1 MRVIFWVRVC
11 FGEGLGFFLGFF
23 ESGYFEGLGFKILS
37 ESVIEIEIEIN
48 VESEIEVE
56 CEVESES
63 EIG

>member
-1 MRVIFWVRVC
+1 MSISRLSMQKPCILLQNRPL
-11 FGEGLGFFLGFF
+11 GL
-23 ESGYFEGLGFKILS
+23 KILS

-56 CEVESES
+56 CEVEIES

>member
-1 MRVIFWVRVC
+1 MRV
-11 FGEGLGFFLGFF
+11 LGFLGFLERGF
-23 ESGYFEGLGFKILS
+23 FGGLGLKILS

-56 CEVESES
+56 CEVEIES